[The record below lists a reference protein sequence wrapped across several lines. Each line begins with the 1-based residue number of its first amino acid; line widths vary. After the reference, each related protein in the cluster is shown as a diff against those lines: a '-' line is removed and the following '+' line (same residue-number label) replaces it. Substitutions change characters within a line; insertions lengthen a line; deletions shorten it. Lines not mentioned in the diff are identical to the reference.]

1 MNTEVADYLKQI
13 ELSFLRGLTPEQIV
27 SHFAEV
33 QRKFEALVATN
44 DALEKEKSTLQ
55 ERNYKQKND
64 IEKLESECTRSKESL
79 NKSTTELST
88 MQTSIMRWQ
97 IEKEYADKLIATLKD
112 IMSASLTR
120 SALSGTGMFDF
131 SGSSYSGGNGTIGGR
146 GSVGL
151 TEEVK
156 KPVIK

>member
-1 MNTEVADYLKQI
+1 MQ
-13 ELSFLRGLTPEQIV
+13 
-27 SHFAEV
+27 
-33 QRKFEALVATN
+33 
-44 DALEKEKSTLQ
+44 
-55 ERNYKQKND
+55 
-64 IEKLESECTRSKESL
+64 
-79 NKSTTELST
+79 NK
-88 MQTSIMRWQ
+88 
-97 IEKEYADKLIATLKD
+97 DFPTLKD

-131 SGSSYSGGNGTIGGR
+131 SGSSYGGGSGTIGGR